1 MASFLDAIASL
12 ADRMRVRSEG
22 YSRQQAYEEPYGQ
35 QPYEQQSYGQQSYG
49 QQSYEQQPYDQKS
62 YGYQDKQAYYED
74 PRQDAYQPE
83 YETNYDTGGGSY
95 ASAGAKLKTNRNPRA
110 KGNMLAR
117 LFSRQPDPYFDP
129 QANPPDNIVPM
140 NAYTDDTAYQSAR
153 PQERPSA
160 YQSAPQRRDAYEE
173 PSAQPSRAAQ
183 TMIYLVR
190 RLEDAEDIIGHMLDG
205 GNVIVNM
212 EEIDEALK
220 QRVLDVVSGAAF
232 ALDCGVKRISHLNY
246 FIASSAEEVLTN
258 ISMREPREP
267 RDTEVDGRRRP
278 YYS

>member
-1 MASFLDAIASL
+1 MAGFLDAIASL
-12 ADRMRVRSEG
+12 ADRLGVRSEG

-35 QPYEQQSYGQQSYG
+35 Q
-49 QQSYEQQPYDQKS
+49 S
-62 YGYQDKQAYYED
+62 YGYQDDQQGYYEEPGQD
-74 PRQDAYQPE
+74 PYQPE

-95 ASAGAKLKTNRNPRA
+95 ASAGARLKTNQSPKA

-140 NAYTDDTAYQSAR
+140 HAYAADDAAYQSAR
-153 PQERPSA
+153 PYEGPSA
-160 YQSAPQRRDAYEE
+160 YQPAPQKRDAYEE
-173 PSAQPSRAAQ
+173 SAAQQPRAAQ

-232 ALDCGVKRISHLNY
+232 ALDCSVKRISHLNY

-267 RDTEVDGRRRP
+267 RDTEYDGRRRP